1 MVAAHHRP
9 IPYQTTEAGDILID
23 STFGNP
29 YHHNETIPGSLL
41 NLLTVILPIAIF
53 GTLGI
58 LFGPRGDMHAAVCS
72 FILAMAMKI
81 FVVACI
87 KNYAGYFRPSFY
99 NMCQFNEET
108 LVCDD
113 ETTSARESFP
123 SGHAATALASMT
135 LVSLFLLGKVRGGT
149 RQRGVSE
156 AATEAKPVDDVDDI
170 MWTPTLIEKPLALLA
185 ISPIFLGMFIASSRV
200 RDNWHHPADVICGG
214 IIGMG
219 CSMFAHGLWYVICSR
234 PDVFIRK

>member
-1 MVAAHHRP
+1 
-9 IPYQTTEAGDILID
+9 
-23 STFGNP
+23 
-29 YHHNETIPGSLL
+29 
-41 NLLTVILPIAIF
+41 
-53 GTLGI
+53 
-58 LFGPRGDMHAAVCS
+58 
-72 FILAMAMKI
+72 
-81 FVVACI
+81 
-87 KNYAGYFRPSFY
+87 
-99 NMCQFNEET
+99 MCQFNEDT
-108 LVCDD
+108 MLCYD

-149 RQRGVSE
+149 RQRGISE
-156 AATEAKPVDDVDDI
+156 AATDAKPVDDVDDI

-219 CSMFAHGLWYVICSR
+219 CSMFAHGLWYPSSYSHYAGIPLSTVKAILVERKARAMATAASR
-234 PDVFIRK
+234 YTVDLEA